1 MSENK
6 ALIESFYAAFKN
18 KDYKT
23 MAECYHVD
31 AYFRD
36 EAFELKGKQIGAMWH
51 MLCERGADMVLT
63 YSVSEQNS
71 IVTAHWEPKYS
82 FSQTGRFV
90 HNIIDAEF
98 EFKDGKIIRHI
109 DNFDFWRWSRQSLG
123 MPALLLGWSSFLRK
137 KVSTM
142 ANKALSGFIKKHS
155 EYQD

>member
-1 MSENK
+1 MSSNK

-18 KDYKT
+18 KDFKT
-23 MAECYHVD
+23 MAECYHPD

-63 YSVSEQNS
+63 YSVSEANGL
-71 IVTAHWEPKYS
+71 VTAHWEPKYS

-98 EFKDGKIIRHI
+98 EFKEGKIIRHI
-109 DNFDFWRWSRQSLG
+109 DHFDFWRWSRQSLG
-123 MPALLLGWSSFLRK
+123 MPGLLLGWSSFLKK

-142 ANKALSGFIKKHS
+142 ANKALTSFIKKHR
-155 EYQD
+155 EYEG